1 MAIWHPTSLGG
12 SFNGDINTTG
22 QSRSCTR
29 DRAKLSASG
38 VPCYASCQARA
49 VESLYIIDTAL
60 NRVQFLLYN
69 WLEMN
74 KTK

>member
-1 MAIWHPTSLGG
+1 MAIWHPMSLGC

-29 DRAKLSASG
+29 GKAKLSASG
-38 VPCYASCQARA
+38 VPCYASCQTSA
-49 VESLYIIDTAL
+49 VEWLYIIDTAL
-60 NRVQFLLYN
+60 NRVQLRLYN

>member
-1 MAIWHPTSLGG
+1 MALGY
-12 SFNGDINTTG
+12 SFNGDITTMG
-22 QSRSCTR
+22 QRRSCTR
-29 DRAKLSASG
+29 DRAKLSAS
-38 VPCYASCQARA
+38 VVLCYASCQVSA

-60 NRVQFLLYN
+60 NRVQLRLYN

>member
-1 MAIWHPTSLGG
+1 MAIWHPMALGS
-12 SFNGDINTTG
+12 SFNGVTNATG
-22 QSRSCTR
+22 QQRSCTR

-38 VPCYASCQARA
+38 VLCYASCQMSA
-49 VESLYIIDTAL
+49 VEWLYIIDTAL
-60 NRVQFLLYN
+60 NRVQLRLCN